1 MFVESDAQNQTIKVG
16 KCEKFCPANEYRL
29 RVRERLV
36 HKFES
41 SKNGYQLVK
50 QFSRPAAG
58 QKCPGDKDVRSPE
71 CLVRCVRYLVTTV
84 MQAEVARAD
93 ITDVYD
99 FVFDRLRAVRQDL
112 VLQAAVP
119 AQDQVFILGVCVR
132 FHVVMGHLLAR
143 HASFSAHINSQHQLD
158 CVKSCLLLQ
167 GALVEPSTHTL
178 ASLDTLQCLYLL
190 TNLDSA
196 HAVNWAINQ
205 PSSSGGGSLGMC
217 LDVARSYREGN
228 YVRFFRQVANLPSLF
243 LLAVFKYCKLL
254 LSLAVSVNRL
264 AYKSPNIKFPC
275 DHLARLL
282 WVSRT
287 GNLETYL
294 RCKGFKVDNGFVW
307 FGVCGDATEEDA
319 DKLATECFYED
330 ISNQVPQ
337 DSFGKLLLSFSC

>member
-1 MFVESDAQNQTIKVG
+1 MQ
-16 KCEKFCPANEYRL
+16 
-29 RVRERLV
+29 
-36 HKFES
+36 
-41 SKNGYQLVK
+41 
-50 QFSRPAAG
+50 
-58 QKCPGDKDVRSPE
+58 
-71 CLVRCVRYLVTTV
+71 CVRYLVTTV

-205 PSSSGGGSLGMC
+205 PSSSGGGSLGIVIVRPDIRHKMHVHCTSISGMC

-337 DSFGKLLLSFSC
+337 DSLGKLLLSFSC